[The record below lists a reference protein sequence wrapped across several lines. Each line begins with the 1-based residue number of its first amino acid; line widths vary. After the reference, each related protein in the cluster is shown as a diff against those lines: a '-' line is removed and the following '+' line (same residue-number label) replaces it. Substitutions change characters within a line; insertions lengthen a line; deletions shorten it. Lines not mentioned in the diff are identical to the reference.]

1 MILFIKY
8 VLFILMM
15 VCLIGAAV
23 YSFASR
29 RAQDPL
35 EKGAKRSIMNILLG
49 AMLVSLSLICMF
61 VFRGSTVNVI
71 IEAVF
76 FLIGAFNI
84 FSGLRSYGFYS
95 RNRKN
100 AAKFHG

>member
-8 VLFILMM
+8 VLFILVM

-23 YSFASR
+23 YSYTSR
-29 RAQDPL
+29 RAQNPL

-76 FLIGAFNI
+76 LLIGAFNI

-100 AAKFHG
+100 ETPLH